1 MANVC
6 IITGA
11 GSGIGR
17 ATAIQVSNIKD
28 YDVIVLIGRT
38 KETLEQTKKMMN
50 QNKIV
55 DTIVFDLLNLQEI
68 PNLIRNI
75 YNKYNSINTLLNIAG
90 FTDPQPLLTTSLESM
105 TKLMKLM
112 FSHLLCL

>member
-38 KETLEQTKKMMN
+38 KETLEQTKK
-50 QNKIV
+50 
-55 DTIVFDLLNLQEI
+55 
-68 PNLIRNI
+68 
-75 YNKYNSINTLLNIAG
+75 
-90 FTDPQPLLTTSLESM
+90 
-105 TKLMKLM
+105 
-112 FSHLLCL
+112 